1 MRAKWRERVWTHN
14 VATHRCC
21 DKSCIS
27 TPEICAHDSVYTV
40 GSVGTSAPKKIIQ
53 VVPSEYVHFTA
64 FFRPRWGAFP
74 ELVLERF
81 LALLELQK
89 GWKQVETAPLS
100 SISAQDRKNLDLDAR
115 GARKGHFKS
124 G

>member
-1 MRAKWRERVWTHN
+1 MSR
-14 VATHRCC
+14 
-21 DKSCIS
+21 
-27 TPEICAHDSVYTV
+27 
-40 GSVGTSAPKKIIQ
+40 SVGTSGPKKYIQ
-53 VVPSEYVHFTA
+53 VIPSEYIHFIA

-100 SISAQDRKNLDLDAR
+100 LRSPQNRKNLSYMR
-115 GARKGHFKS
+115 WGARKGRFES
-124 G
+124 LQIW